1 MHAPPDA
8 DLHLPALH
16 PPHHATLPALA
27 PTPLPLLPAGK
38 VQRKFLLLAPP
49 GGDVAA
55 VLVEAAKYCYLYRS
69 TAPKQE
75 YGEHQVLDMELPD
88 SSGRG
93 LLGAVLAGSRA
104 GGCRLVLLARE
115 GLRVV
120 DV

>member
-1 MHAPPDA
+1 M
-8 DLHLPALH
+8 
-16 PPHHATLPALA
+16 
-27 PTPLPLLPAGK
+27 
-38 VQRKFLLLAPP
+38 QRKFLLLAPP

-55 VLVEAAKYCYLYRS
+55 ALVEASKYCYLYRS

-75 YGEHQVLDMELPD
+75 YGEHQVVDIMELPD

-104 GGCRLVLLARE
+104 GACRLVLLARE

-120 DV
+120 DM